1 MYSFER
7 FDRKKQLP
15 CRDGSYIII
24 LNTEAPEE
32 KVPVGLPS
40 LFRYIS
46 TQEVDAE
53 DAFVTEIHN
62 RVLKYQGDEEVAY
75 NMTLEEEFLRE
86 KNRAARAG
94 REAGLAE
101 GREAGLAEGAEKER
115 IRLNQL
121 NKLLRDAGRNEELF
135 RSMDD
140 PAYQQQLLE
149 EFGLL
154 NV

>member
-1 MYSFER
+1 M
-7 FDRKKQLP
+7 
-15 CRDGSYIII
+15 
-24 LNTEAPEE
+24 
-32 KVPVGLPS
+32 GLQS

-53 DAFVTEIHN
+53 DAFVTEIHK

-101 GREAGLAEGAEKER
+101 GAEKER
-115 IRLNQL
+115 MRLNQL
-121 NKLLRDAGRNEELF
+121 NKLLRDAGRNEDLF